1 MWAYESVFYQIYP
14 LGFCGASFEN
24 DGVVE
29 HRIRK
34 VEDWIPHMKKLVVS
48 KTDPCKACLS
58 CVRACSEAFY
68 KTFDPD
74 LSCIR
79 IVAKPD
85 GEPKVQNCIMCGK
98 CARTCPEG
106 AITQNAKGVYMI
118 DKSKCVG
125 CGECVK
131 ACPMQVMAM
140 PAAEGAK
147 PSKCIAC
154 GICAKACPMGIL
166 SVEEK

>member
-1 MWAYESVFYQIYP
+1 
-14 LGFCGASFEN
+14 
-24 DGVVE
+24 
-29 HRIRK
+29 
-34 VEDWIPHMKKLVVS
+34 MKKLVVS

-68 KTFDPD
+68 KKFDPD

-79 IVAKPD
+79 IIAKPD

-98 CARTCPEG
+98 CARTCTHD
-106 AITQNAKGVYMI
+106 AISQNAKGVYMI
-118 DKSKCVG
+118 DKRKCVG
-125 CGECVK
+125 CGDCVK
-131 ACPMQVMAM
+131 ACPMQVMVL
-140 PAAEGAK
+140 PAAEDAK

>member
-1 MWAYESVFYQIYP
+1 
-14 LGFCGASFEN
+14 
-24 DGVVE
+24 
-29 HRIRK
+29 
-34 VEDWIPHMKKLVVS
+34 MKKLVVS

-68 KTFDPD
+68 KKFDPD

-85 GEPKVQNCIMCGK
+85 GEPKVQSCIMCGK
-98 CARTCPEG
+98 CARTCTHE
-106 AITQNAKGVYMI
+106 AISQNAKGVYMI
-118 DKSKCVG
+118 DKRKCVG
-125 CGECVK
+125 CGDCVK
-131 ACPMQVMAM
+131 ACPMQVMCL
-140 PAAEGAK
+140 PAAEDAK

-166 SVEEK
+166 AVEEK

>member
-1 MWAYESVFYQIYP
+1 
-14 LGFCGASFEN
+14 
-24 DGVVE
+24 
-29 HRIRK
+29 
-34 VEDWIPHMKKLVVS
+34 MKKLVVT
-48 KTDPCKACLS
+48 KENPCKACLS

-98 CARTCPEG
+98 CARTCTHD
-106 AITQNAKGVYMI
+106 AISQNAKGVYMI
-118 DKSKCVG
+118 DKRKCVG
-125 CGECVK
+125 CGDCVK
-131 ACPMQVMAM
+131 ACPMQVMCL
-140 PAAEGAK
+140 PAAEDAK

>member
-1 MWAYESVFYQIYP
+1 
-14 LGFCGASFEN
+14 
-24 DGVVE
+24 
-29 HRIRK
+29 
-34 VEDWIPHMKKLVVS
+34 MKKLVVS
-48 KTDPCKACLS
+48 KENPCKACLS

-79 IVAKPD
+79 VVAKPD

-98 CARTCPEG
+98 CARTCTHD
-106 AITQNAKGVYMI
+106 AISQNAKGVYMI
-118 DKSKCVG
+118 DKRKCVG
-125 CGECVK
+125 CGDCVK
-131 ACPMQVMAM
+131 ACPMQVMVM
-140 PAAEGAK
+140 PAGEDAR

-154 GICAKACPMGIL
+154 GLCAKACPMGIL

>member
-1 MWAYESVFYQIYP
+1 
-14 LGFCGASFEN
+14 
-24 DGVVE
+24 
-29 HRIRK
+29 
-34 VEDWIPHMKKLVVS
+34 MKKLVVS
-48 KTDPCKACLS
+48 KENPCKACLS

-79 IVAKPD
+79 ITAKAD
-85 GEPKVQNCIMCGK
+85 GEPKVMSCIMCGK
-98 CARTCPEG
+98 CVE
-106 AITQNAKGVYMI
+106 
-118 DKSKCVG
+118 
-125 CGECVK
+125 
-131 ACPMQVMAM
+131 ACPMHVMVMA
-140 PAAEGAK
+140 PGADK

>member
-1 MWAYESVFYQIYP
+1 
-14 LGFCGASFEN
+14 
-24 DGVVE
+24 
-29 HRIRK
+29 
-34 VEDWIPHMKKLVVS
+34 MKKLVVS
-48 KTDPCKACLS
+48 KENPCKACLS

-79 IVAKPD
+79 IIAKPD

-98 CARTCPEG
+98 CARTCTHD
-106 AITQNAKGVYMI
+106 AISQNAKGVYMI
-118 DKSKCVG
+118 DKRKCVG
-125 CGECVK
+125 CGDCVK
-131 ACPMQVMAM
+131 ACPMQVMVL
-140 PAAEGAK
+140 PAAEDAK

>member
-1 MWAYESVFYQIYP
+1 
-14 LGFCGASFEN
+14 
-24 DGVVE
+24 
-29 HRIRK
+29 
-34 VEDWIPHMKKLVVS
+34 MKKLVVS

-118 DKSKCVG
+118 DKKKCVG
-125 CGECVK
+125 CGKCVE
-131 ACPMQVMAM
+131 ACPMHVMVMA
-140 PAAEGAK
+140 PGAAA

>member
-1 MWAYESVFYQIYP
+1 
-14 LGFCGASFEN
+14 
-24 DGVVE
+24 
-29 HRIRK
+29 
-34 VEDWIPHMKKLVVS
+34 MKKLVVS

-118 DKSKCVG
+118 DKRKCVG

-140 PAAEGAK
+140 PRAEGAK

>member
-1 MWAYESVFYQIYP
+1 
-14 LGFCGASFEN
+14 
-24 DGVVE
+24 
-29 HRIRK
+29 
-34 VEDWIPHMKKLVVS
+34 MKKLVVS
-48 KTDPCKACLS
+48 KENPCKACLS

-79 IVAKPD
+79 VIAKPD

-98 CARTCPEG
+98 CARTCTHD
-106 AITQNAKGVYMI
+106 AISQNAKGVYMI
-118 DKSKCVG
+118 DKRKCVG
-125 CGECVK
+125 CGDCVK
-131 ACPMQVMAM
+131 ACPMQVMVL
-140 PAAEGAK
+140 PKEAEAK

-166 SVEEK
+166 TVEEK

>member
-1 MWAYESVFYQIYP
+1 
-14 LGFCGASFEN
+14 
-24 DGVVE
+24 
-29 HRIRK
+29 
-34 VEDWIPHMKKLVVS
+34 MKKLAVS

-68 KTFDPD
+68 KQFDPD

-85 GEPKVQNCIMCGK
+85 GEPKVQSCIMCGK
-98 CARTCPEG
+98 CARTCTHE
-106 AITQNAKGVYMI
+106 AISQNAKGVYMI
-118 DKSKCVG
+118 DKRKCVG
-125 CGECVK
+125 CGDCVK

-140 PAAEGAK
+140 PAGEDAR

-154 GICAKACPMGIL
+154 GLCAKACPMGIL

>member
-1 MWAYESVFYQIYP
+1 
-14 LGFCGASFEN
+14 
-24 DGVVE
+24 
-29 HRIRK
+29 
-34 VEDWIPHMKKLVVS
+34 MKRLVVS

-118 DKSKCVG
+118 DKRKCVG

-140 PAAEGAK
+140 PKVEDAR